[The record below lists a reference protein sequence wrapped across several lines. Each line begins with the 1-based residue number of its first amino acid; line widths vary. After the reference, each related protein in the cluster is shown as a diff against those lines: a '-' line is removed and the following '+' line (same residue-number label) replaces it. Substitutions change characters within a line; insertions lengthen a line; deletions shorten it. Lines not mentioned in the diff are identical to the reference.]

1 MYIYN
6 MYYTHILPNKVQ
18 LSSGTSTVEIWPM
31 EGAIINS
38 WLFQHEGTAVPVITG
53 YADVNDFAR
62 HAESK
67 GFRSCKLSP
76 YVCRLNQGHY
86 SFDDVAFDIGKF
98 KLNGSSLHGL
108 LYDVPFEVISHESN
122 DHLAMVV
129 LKHSYEGSDKG
140 YPFAYD
146 MVVTYTLS
154 NQNRLTLHTQVTN
167 QHNAHIPI
175 ADGWHP
181 YFSLNAPVNDLHL
194 QLSSNTMLEFD
205 AALIPTGKLLED
217 TRFTAGAVL
226 GSTQLDNCFLLNR
239 ASEQPAC
246 TLTNQAAGLQL
257 KIFSEENYPYLQ
269 LYIPPQRNCIAIE
282 NLSAAPDAFN
292 NQMGL
297 IVLEPGESIG
307 FSAAYEI
314 AAV

>member
-1 MYIYN
+1 

-18 LSSGTSTVEIWPM
+18 LSSGTSTIDIWPM

-38 WLFQHEGTAVPVITG
+38 WSFQHNGAVVPVITG

-76 YVCRLNQGHY
+76 YVCRLNKGHY
-86 SFDDVAFDIGKF
+86 SFDDVTYDIGKF
-98 KLNGSSLHGL
+98 KLNGASLHGL
-108 LYDVPFEVISHESN
+108 LYDVPFDVISHESN
-122 DHLAMVV
+122 EHLAMVV

-140 YPFAYD
+140 YPFPFD

-154 NQNRLTLHTQVTN
+154 HQNRVTLHTQVTN
-167 QHNAHIPI
+167 RHQKHIPI

-181 YFSLNAPVNDLHL
+181 YFSLNAQVNELHL
-194 QLSSNTMLEFD
+194 QMASNTMLEFD
-205 AALIPTGKLLED
+205 DALIPTGKLLEN
-217 TRFTAGAVL
+217 TRFADGADL
-226 GSTQLDNCFLLNR
+226 GDIQLDNCFLLNR
-239 ASEQPAC
+239 ASELPAG
-246 TLTNQAAGLQL
+246 TLTNKEAGLQL
-257 KIFSEENYPYLQ
+257 KIYAQENYPYLQ

-307 FSAAYEI
+307 FSAAYEM
-314 AAV
+314 AAI

>member
-1 MYIYN
+1 
-6 MYYTHILPNKVQ
+6 
-18 LSSGTSTVEIWPM
+18 
-31 EGAIINS
+31 
-38 WLFQHEGTAVPVITG
+38 VISG

-76 YVCRLNQGHY
+76 YVCRLHNGHY
-86 SFDDVAFDIGKF
+86 AFDEVSYDIGKF

-108 LYDVPFEVISHESN
+108 LYDVPFDVISHESN

-129 LKHSYEGSDKG
+129 LQHSYEGSDKG
-140 YPFAYD
+140 FPFPFD

-154 NQNRLTLHTQVTN
+154 HQNKLTLHTQVTN
-167 QHNAHIPI
+167 RHNAHIPM

-194 QLSSNTMLEFD
+194 QTASNTMLEFD
-205 AALIPTGKLLED
+205 SALIPTGKLLED
-217 TRFTAGAVL
+217 TRFTNGALL
-226 GSTQLDNCFLLNR
+226 GDVQLDNCFLLNR

-246 TLTNQAAGLQL
+246 TLSNQATGLQL
-257 KIFSEENYPYLQ
+257 KIYAVENYPYLQ

-292 NQMGL
+292 NKMGL

-307 FSAAYEI
+307 FSAAYEMS
-314 AAV
+314 AA

>member
-1 MYIYN
+1 

-18 LSSGTSTVEIWPM
+18 LSSGTSTVDIWPM
-31 EGAIINS
+31 EGAIVNS
-38 WLFQHEGTAVPVITG
+38 WLFQHNGATVPVVTG

-76 YVCRLNQGHY
+76 YVCRLYKGQY
-86 SFDDVAFDIGKF
+86 AFDGVAYHIGKF
-98 KLNGSSLHGL
+98 KLNDSSLHGL

-122 DHLAMVV
+122 EHLAMVV
-129 LKHSYEGSDKG
+129 LQHSYEGSDNG
-140 YPFAYD
+140 YPFSYD

-154 NQNRLTLHTQVTN
+154 NQNKLTLHTQVTN
-167 QHNAHIPI
+167 RHNAHIPM

-181 YFSLNAPVNDLHL
+181 YFSLNGQVNDWHL
-194 QLSSNTMLEFD
+194 QMASNTMLEFD
-205 AALIPTGKLLED
+205 AGLIPTGKLLDD
-217 TRFTAGAVL
+217 TRFTTGALL
-226 GSTQLDNCFLLNR
+226 GDTQLDNCFLLNR

-246 TLTNQAAGLQL
+246 TITNAAAGLQL
-257 KIFSEENYPYLQ
+257 KIYAEENYPYLQ

-307 FSAAYEI
+307 FSASYEI